1 MTIHIED
8 LRFKCI
14 IGLLDFERHNPQE
27 VIINLE
33 LDYDYKDIFINYAE
47 VSALIEAHLQ
57 EKKYE
62 LLEDALDNLFNLIS
76 QNFPLSK
83 KLHIKITKPHI
94 LPNCRVSVSNIK
106 VY

>member
-1 MTIHIED
+1 VTIHIED

-14 IGLLDFERHNPQE
+14 IGLLDFERTTEQE

-33 LDYDYKDIFINYAE
+33 LAYNYTDEFINYAE
-47 VSALIEAHLQ
+47 VAISITTHLQ

-62 LLEDALDNLFNLIS
+62 LLEDALENSFNLLS
-76 QNFPLSK
+76 QSFPLIQ
-83 KLHIKITKPHI
+83 KLQIKITKPNI

>member
-8 LRFKCI
+8 LKFKCI

-27 VIINLE
+27 VIIDLTLE
-33 LDYDYKDIFINYAE
+33 YHYKDEFINYAE
-47 VSALIEAHLQ
+47 VASLIESHLK

-62 LLEDALDNLFNLIS
+62 LLEVALNNLLNLLS
-76 QNFPLSK
+76 TNFPLIK
-83 KLHIKITKPHI
+83 KLNLKISKPDI

-106 VY
+106 VN